1 MGLDPVGPEVG
12 ETRVARGCGWNNTP
26 VQYNSVERAGAAP
39 TTTSTNI
46 GFRVVL
52 EISGEILD
60 AFDNPDRL
68 AVNPATVPN
77 SAKIPVPNKELLDSA
92 LVRFNKTFA
101 DRKADID
108 KLPWPEQSNALQAL
122 AREVFELHQAESDTA
137 LKYTILERSVQWAI
151 ESADAD
157 LTEQHIS
164 AFERTFQVDGLQ
176 YRSDAASRW
185 ADISKAHFRG
195 PMLIAARNRIVEWII
210 PLAKRFEQKERF
222 DEAISLLDLAVS
234 LVGGSRDQQRTLRVL
249 SRQIKTKSEQRA
261 SMLALE
267 ESLKQTPDPGKFSK
281 LGQYWC
287 FEIGNWERGL
297 AFLAQGDDPTY
308 SSAAKLDLEAEKK
321 GPRQL
326 PVAEAWYQIAL
337 ALKGEQQLRVAMR
350 AKELLESSRSSLKG
364 IELKQAESQLEKLIE
379 MTVGDATPAIAPFP
393 ANIAQDQQRAWARRL
408 NLPVE
413 FTNSIGMTFV
423 LIPPGEF
430 TMGYNEPQTRF
441 YPAHR
446 VTLTRPY
453 YLGKTEL
460 TVDQY
465 ESLTKKQLINGVDS
479 RPHIQNWTE
488 ATAFCE
494 ALTSYEKGRLYRLPT
509 EAEWEFAHR
518 AGRMDLPEPQQVQ
531 LALASGWYETNS
543 AGTLQ
548 PVAKKPA
555 NAWGLHDMFGNA
567 GEWVQDFPY
576 VFPMVPARVN
586 PQSPPDV
593 STARNSFTARGLPS
607 PDGTRRITRGGSF
620 NRGVLDSGVVKWYR
634 YTTRHSGF
642 QSSDYGC
649 TGARILLEIDV
660 AAQPPQQK

>member
-1 MGLDPVGPEVG
+1 MPDDFDPYYAWLGIPPKEQPCNLYRLLGLTIFEADLDVIEAAAARQIAHVRNYQLKHPEDA
-12 ETRVARGCGWNNTP
+12 TRVL
-26 VQYNSVERAGAAP
+26 QELVE
-39 TTTSTNI
+39 
-46 GFRVVL
+46 
-52 EISGEILD
+52 
-60 AFDNPDRL
+60 
-68 AVNPATVPN
+68 
-77 SAKIPVPNKELLDSA
+77 AKSCLMN
-92 LVRFNKTFA
+92 A
-101 DRKADID
+101 DRKLAYDQTLVIPVAVEHVPPPPVARD
-108 KLPWPEQSNALQAL
+108 PIQSVPIQSTPVESIPNA
-122 AREVFELHQAESDTA
+122 
-137 LKYTILERSVQWAI
+137 
-151 ESADAD
+151 
-157 LTEQHIS
+157 
-164 AFERTFQVDGLQ
+164 
-176 YRSDAASRW
+176 SDAANVQSGLQIQVRADQDSHDGKPSRHNKKKSSGQW
-185 ADISKAHFRG
+185 F
-195 PMLIAARNRIVEWII
+195 LIA
-210 PLAKRFEQKERF
+210 LG
-222 DEAISLLDLAVS
+222 SL
-234 LVGGSRDQQRTLRVL
+234 GGTG
-249 SRQIKTKSEQRA
+249 I
-261 SMLALE
+261 
-267 ESLKQTPDPGKFSK
+267 
-281 LGQYWC
+281 
-287 FEIGNWERGL
+287 
-297 AFLAQGDDPTY
+297 AFLLLWLITGGAPLSLFT
-308 SSAAKLDLEAEKK
+308 STEA
-321 GPRQL
+321 
-326 PVAEAWYQIAL
+326 V
-337 ALKGEQQLRVAMR
+337 
-350 AKELLESSRSSLKG
+350 
-364 IELKQAESQLEKLIE
+364 
-379 MTVGDATPAIAPFP
+379 AIAPFP

-408 NLPVE
+408 NLPIE

-465 ESLTKKQLINGVDS
+465 TSLTKKQLISGVDS

-494 ALTSYEKGRLYRLPT
+494 SLTTYEKGRLYRLPT

-518 AGRMDLPEPQQVQ
+518 AGRMDLPEPQQMQ
-531 LALASGWYETNS
+531 LALASGWYKTNS
-543 AGTLQ
+543 AGTRQ

-555 NAWGLHDMFGNA
+555 NAWGLHDMFGNV

-576 VFPMVPARVN
+576 VFPMVPARVD

-607 PDGTRRITRGGSF
+607 PDGTRRITRGGSY